1 MKPSAILP
9 GDVNHVEINGQTL
22 RKGSVAAF
30 LANVAIIEQST
41 DTHSEAYT
49 AALKDMLELVPAL
62 EALSVFKHLS
72 IRSENIRGLII
83 RAYPSMTGIL

>member
-9 GDVNHVEINGQTL
+9 DDVNHVEINGQTL

-30 LANVAIIEQST
+30 LANVAIIEQCT

-49 AALKDMLELVPAL
+49 AARKDMLELVPAL
-62 EALSVFKHLS
+62 ETLSVFKHLS
-72 IRSENIRGLII
+72 IRSENIRRLII
-83 RAYPSMTGIL
+83 QAYPSMTGIL